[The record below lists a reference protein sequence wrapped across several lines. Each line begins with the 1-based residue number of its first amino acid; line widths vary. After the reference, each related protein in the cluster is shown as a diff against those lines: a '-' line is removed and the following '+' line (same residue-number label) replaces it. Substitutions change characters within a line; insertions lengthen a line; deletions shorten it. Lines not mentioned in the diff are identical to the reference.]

1 LIFQVEKLESGLNSL
16 RQLIDDLRAHLNKS
30 LEGLKSNKEETPAN
44 SALDDIDSRD
54 LQTKL
59 EKLRRQVDD
68 NHNYVLSL
76 IDKKADKADLEN
88 LERKLNGRL
97 DDLIRNFIERFADKK
112 DTLKR
117 LLAIEK

>member
-1 LIFQVEKLESGLNSL
+1 MIFQVEKLESGLNSL

-76 IDKKADKADLEN
+76 LDKKADKADLEN